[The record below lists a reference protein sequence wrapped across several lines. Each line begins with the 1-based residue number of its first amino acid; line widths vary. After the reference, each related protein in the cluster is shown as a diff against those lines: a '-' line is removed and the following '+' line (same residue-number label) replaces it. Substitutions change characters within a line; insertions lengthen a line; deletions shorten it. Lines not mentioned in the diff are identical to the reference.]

1 MCSRGIIT
9 LHRHP
14 RHMGEGDARRL
25 GAALLRACSAIA
37 ISADRGPGRVVLFT
51 LPGGQAAAAS
61 H

>member
-1 MCSRGIIT
+1 
-9 LHRHP
+9 
-14 RHMGEGDARRL
+14 MGEGDARRL